1 MSWKRVV
8 ATVLLAIAACAQ
20 TPKTSASFSVRHF
33 VAPAY
38 PVAAWLARVQGT
50 AVAEVSIKDD
60 GAVDSVK
67 IISASIPLFRD
78 SLDTAL
84 TQWSFQTSA
93 ATALRVTT
101 RFELDG
107 DCPQSS
113 SVRHGNYYIQ
123 TTVTADL
130 PTNVVVK
137 TCLPIISIDTGKSRH
152 Q

>member
-1 MSWKRVV
+1 MSCNRVI
-8 ATVLLAIAACAQ
+8 ATVLLAIAASAQ
-20 TPKTSASFSVRHF
+20 TANIGASPSVHHF
-33 VAPAY
+33 VAPMY
-38 PVAAWLARVQGT
+38 PVAARLARVQGT

-84 TQWSFQTSA
+84 KQWSFQTSA

-107 DCPQSS
+107 DCPLSG
-113 SVRHGNYYIQ
+113 SVEPGTYYIQ

-130 PTNVVVK
+130 PTSVVVK
-137 TCLPIISIDTGKSRH
+137 ACTAIITNTSQSRH